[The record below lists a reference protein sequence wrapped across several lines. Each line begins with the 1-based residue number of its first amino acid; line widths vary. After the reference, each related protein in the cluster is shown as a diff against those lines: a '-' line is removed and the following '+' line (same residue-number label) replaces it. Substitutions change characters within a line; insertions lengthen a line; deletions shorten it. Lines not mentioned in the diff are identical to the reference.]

1 MCKEVDEILEEVIK
15 ERRNSGQR
23 IVWEEGF
30 REGFKIGYEISTCK
44 IEGKIFRCHHY
55 ENQREIFDTLGGSGR
70 VCEKILVVKRKWSRE
85 AWF

>member
-30 REGFKIGYEISTCK
+30 REGFKIEYEISTCK
-44 IEGKIFRCHHY
+44 IEGKSLDATIMR
-55 ENQREIFDTLGGSGR
+55 IK
-70 VCEKILVVKRKWSRE
+70 EKFSIPLEEAEEYVKRFW
-85 AWF
+85 

>member
-44 IEGKIFRCHHY
+44 IEGKSLDATIMR
-55 ENQREIFDTLGGSGR
+55 IK
-70 VCEKILVVKRKWSRE
+70 EKFSIPLEDAEEYVKRFW
-85 AWF
+85 

>member
-30 REGFKIGYEISTCK
+30 REGFKIGYEISTGK
-44 IEGKIFRCHHY
+44 REGKSLDATMMRIK
-55 ENQREIFDTLGGSGR
+55 
-70 VCEKILVVKRKWSRE
+70 EKFSIPLEEAEEYVKRFW
-85 AWF
+85 

>member
-44 IEGKIFRCHHY
+44 IEGKSLDATIMR
-55 ENQREIFDTLGGSGR
+55 IK
-70 VCEKILVVKRKWSRE
+70 EKFSIPLEEAEEYVKRIW
-85 AWF
+85 

>member
-44 IEGKIFRCHHY
+44 IEGKSLDATSMRIK
-55 ENQREIFDTLGGSGR
+55 
-70 VCEKILVVKRKWSRE
+70 EKFSIPLEEAEEYVKRFW
-85 AWF
+85 

>member
-23 IVWEEGF
+23 LVWEEGF

-44 IEGKIFRCHHY
+44 IEGKSLDATIMR
-55 ENQREIFDTLGGSGR
+55 IK
-70 VCEKILVVKRKWSRE
+70 EKFSIPLEEAEEYVKRFW
-85 AWF
+85 

>member
-1 MCKEVDEILEEVIK
+1 MMCKEVDEILEEVIK

-44 IEGKIFRCHHY
+44 IEGKSLDATIMR
-55 ENQREIFDTLGGSGR
+55 IK
-70 VCEKILVVKRKWSRE
+70 EKFSIPLEEAEEYVKRFW
-85 AWF
+85 

>member
-1 MCKEVDEILEEVIK
+1 MHKDVDEILEEVIK

-44 IEGKIFRCHHY
+44 IEGKSLDATIMR
-55 ENQREIFDTLGGSGR
+55 IK
-70 VCEKILVVKRKWSRE
+70 EKFSIPLEE
-85 AWF
+85 AEDYVNRFWK

>member
-23 IVWEEGF
+23 IVWEEGI

-44 IEGKIFRCHHY
+44 IEGKSLDATIMR
-55 ENQREIFDTLGGSGR
+55 IK
-70 VCEKILVVKRKWSRE
+70 EKFSIPLEEAEEYVKRFW
-85 AWF
+85 

>member
-44 IEGKIFRCHHY
+44 IEGKSLDATIMR
-55 ENQREIFDTLGGSGR
+55 IK
-70 VCEKILVVKRKWSRE
+70 EKFSIPLEEAEEYVKRFW
-85 AWF
+85 

>member
-44 IEGKIFRCHHY
+44 IEGKSLDATIMR
-55 ENQREIFDTLGGSGR
+55 IK
-70 VCEKILVVKRKWSRE
+70 EKFSIPLEE
-85 AWF
+85 AEDYVNRFWK